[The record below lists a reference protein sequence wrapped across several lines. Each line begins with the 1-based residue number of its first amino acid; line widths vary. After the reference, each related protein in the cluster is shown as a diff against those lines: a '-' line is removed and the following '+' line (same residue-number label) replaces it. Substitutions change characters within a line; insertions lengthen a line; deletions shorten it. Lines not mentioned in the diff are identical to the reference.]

1 MVLTKN
7 IINQNTFIQ
16 YQYLHLY
23 LFISKNNIE
32 LVLLTVSLLISGNA
46 EHSFVKKVPKLNVR
60 KEYICAETHLV
71 F

>member
-46 EHSFVKKVPKLNVR
+46 EHSFVEKVQKLNER
-60 KEYICAETHLV
+60 KEYVCAVT
-71 F
+71 